1 MARDLDLSHLRSFA
15 AVAETGSMTRAA
27 AARNLTQS
35 AISQQIRALEAN
47 LGCRL
52 FDRSRTAVTLTHDGL
67 RLLGHAQRMI
77 NLNDELLAAMT
88 DAGHGGSLRLGV
100 PHDVI
105 AAMLPQA
112 LKRFHAAFPD
122 VFVTLVSDDTPT
134 LAAMMD
140 DGALDMTITT
150 DLERKPSARLLFRD
164 ELVWVGADGGNC
176 ARRRPLPVAIGPGDT
191 EFSRAVVS
199 ALDTAAI
206 AWRPVTQ
213 VGSLEPVV
221 ATLLAD
227 MAVGAFLSRTLPAG
241 TAVAKDLPG
250 LPPFH
255 VHLRA
260 RFARPSTIEAALI
273 EAVSTAL
280 TP

>member
-1 MARDLDLSHLRSFA
+1 
-15 AVAETGSMTRAA
+15 MTRAA
-27 AARNLTQS
+27 ATRNLTQS
-35 AISQQIRALEAN
+35 AVSQQIRALEDG

-52 FDRSRTAVTLTHDGL
+52 FDRSRTAVTLTRDGL

-77 NLNDELLAAMT
+77 NLNDELLATMT
-88 DAGHGGSLRLGV
+88 AAGHGGTLRLGV

-105 AAMLPQA
+105 TAMLPRA
-112 LKRFHAAFPD
+112 LKRFHVAFPD
-122 VFVTLVSDDTPT
+122 VFVTLVSNDTPT
-134 LAAMMD
+134 LAAMME

-150 DLERKPSARLLFRD
+150 DLERKPSARLLFCD
-164 ELVWVGADGGNC
+164 DLVWVGADGGAC
-176 ARRRPLPVAIGPGDT
+176 GARRPLPVAIGPGDT

-213 VGSLEPVV
+213 VGSIEPVV

-241 TAVAKDLPG
+241 TAMIDGLPR

-260 RFARPSTIEAALI
+260 RFPRPSAIEAAMAGMI
-273 EAVSTAL
+273 AEAL
-280 TP
+280 TLP

>member
-1 MARDLDLSHLRSFA
+1 
-15 AVAETGSMTRAA
+15 MTRAA
-27 AARNLTQS
+27 ATRNLTQS
-35 AISQQIRALEAN
+35 AVSQQIRALEDG

-52 FDRSRTAVTLTHDGL
+52 FDRSRTAVTLTRDGL

-77 NLNDELLAAMT
+77 NLNDELLATMT
-88 DAGHGGSLRLGV
+88 AAGHGGTLRLGV

-105 AAMLPQA
+105 TAMLPRA

-122 VFVTLVSDDTPT
+122 VFVTLVSNDTPT
-134 LAAMMD
+134 LAAMME

-150 DLERKPSARLLFRD
+150 DLERKPSARLLFCD
-164 ELVWVGADGGNC
+164 DLVWVGADGGAC
-176 ARRRPLPVAIGPGDT
+176 GARRPLPVAIGPGDT

-241 TAVAKDLPG
+241 TAMVDGLPR

-260 RFARPSTIEAALI
+260 RFPRPSAIEAAMAEMI
-273 EAVSTAL
+273 AEAL
-280 TP
+280 TLP